1 MTNPKTY
8 HRPKTLIDAGRLAAQ
23 PGSVAVNGGALTLST
38 LDLPFETVI
47 DLQDIASLREI
58 SAQENG
64 VIVGGGVMLGALAEQ
79 PGLDPVIRRALTR
92 AVPLN
97 VRNGLSVAESI
108 HQLDTPML
116 REWLALLTTLDV
128 GTHWLTSQ
136 AVPVTYNMAELLA
149 HLEAGG
155 TLHSVL
161 QRLDLVGY
169 VQHRQALG
177 AACVART
184 PSDIPIVNAAVYLR
198 LDAEQTID
206 IAFAAVCGASP
217 APVTLVS
224 LAIDPSLPFTA
235 IDPQAAVAIVA
246 DQLDPVG
253 DWHGSAEYRR
263 EMAVVCVR
271 RALEECLERLN

>member
-8 HRPKTLIDAGRLAAQ
+8 HRPKTLIDASRLTTQ
-23 PGSVAVNGGALTLST
+23 PGSIAITGGALTLST
-38 LDLPFETVI
+38 LDIPFETVV

-58 SAQENG
+58 SAEENG
-64 VIVGGGVMLGALAEQ
+64 FIVGGGVTLGALVEQ

-92 AVPLN
+92 AIPLN
-97 VRNGLSVAESI
+97 VRNGLSIAESI

-116 REWLALLTTLDV
+116 REWLALLTALDV

-136 AVPVTYNMAELLA
+136 AVPVTYSMSELLA

-155 TLHSVL
+155 TLHSIL
-161 QRLDLVGY
+161 QRLDLIAYRG
-169 VQHRQALG
+169 HRQALG
-177 AACVART
+177 AAYVART
-184 PSDIPIVNAAVYLR
+184 PSDIAIVNAAVYLR

-217 APVTLVS
+217 APVSLIS
-224 LAIDPSLPFTA
+224 LAIDPSVPFSA
-235 IDPQAAVAIVA
+235 IDSQAAVAMV
-246 DQLDPVG
+246 DGYLDPVG
-253 DWHGSAEYRR
+253 DWHGSADYRR

-271 RALEECLERLN
+271 RALEESLERLG